1 LQSIAR
7 ATAATASQKTLTDS
21 PIKSQTQQENMQGFY
36 MRSTCSEV
44 LLVLRRRMR
53 DDQVAY
59 QLLGLGLDFKT
70 QSFLS
75 IHAKA
80 PQ

>member
-1 LQSIAR
+1 
-7 ATAATASQKTLTDS
+7 
-21 PIKSQTQQENMQGFY
+21 MQGFY

-75 IHAKA
+75 IHAKRRSEIKPPRFNSIVNVA
-80 PQ
+80 ES

>member
-1 LQSIAR
+1 
-7 ATAATASQKTLTDS
+7 
-21 PIKSQTQQENMQGFY
+21 MQGFY